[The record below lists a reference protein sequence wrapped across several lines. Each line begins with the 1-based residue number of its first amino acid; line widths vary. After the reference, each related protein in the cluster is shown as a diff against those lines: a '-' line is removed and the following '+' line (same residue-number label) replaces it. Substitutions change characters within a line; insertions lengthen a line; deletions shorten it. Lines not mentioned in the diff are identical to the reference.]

1 MEENKKDILNYNF
14 DNQRYNRQEQI
25 PEWGS
30 EKQKLLRNA
39 RVACIGSGGVK
50 STLLMAL
57 AAAGIG
63 YIKIIEFDV
72 IELSNLNRQT
82 LFTTS
87 KIGKPKGDE
96 AKKLL
101 KDINPE
107 ITVKW
112 INKKVT
118 QENINKLL
126 EDCELIIE
134 GGESPAGRNIVN
146 KYCLETKKPMVHAS
160 AQFSYGYVFSM
171 LPEKKSACFACLFP
185 EDHKRE
191 IHTGAVPVWAVPV
204 QIAGSLG
211 AAEVIKYFL
220 GYKNKMII
228 NKQLAFS
235 SILLSEKFE
244 YISVPRREKCP
255 ICSQFYS

>member
-1 MEENKKDILNYNF
+1 M
-14 DNQRYNRQEQI
+14 
-25 PEWGS
+25 PEWGK
-30 EKQKLLRNA
+30 EKQKLLEKA

-50 STLLMAL
+50 STFLMAL
-57 AAAGIG
+57 AASGIG
-63 YIKIIEFDV
+63 YIRIIEFDKV
-72 IELSNLNRQT
+72 ELSNLNRQT

-87 KIGKPKGDE
+87 KINKPKGEE
-96 AKKLL
+96 AKRLL
-101 KDINPE
+101 EDINPE
-107 ITVKW
+107 IKIEW
-112 INKKVT
+112 INEKVT
-118 QENINKLL
+118 KENIDKLL
-126 EDCELIIE
+126 EGCELIIE

-146 KYCLETKKPMVHAS
+146 EYCLKTKKPMVHAS

-171 LPEKKSACFACLFP
+171 LPEKKSSCFACLFP

-220 GYKNKMII
+220 GYKNNMVI

-244 YISVPRREKCP
+244 YIPVPRKESCP
-255 ICSQFYS
+255 ICSKYQ